1 MIHGLIIQGIAA
13 FFGTAA
19 FALLYGTP
27 GRYYPLCAL
36 NGGVGWVL
44 MLFLQEA
51 LHLGVGTSTMAA
63 AAAVTALARCLAI
76 YQKCPVTV
84 FLISGIIPLVPGA
97 GVYWMAYYLIM
108 GDLNQ
113 AAANGLSATKAAVA
127 IVLGISVIS
136 ELPYLHMK
144 KKPDKNQENT

>member
-1 MIHGLIIQGIAA
+1 M
-13 FFGTAA
+13 
-19 FALLYGTP
+19 
-27 GRYYPLCAL
+27 
-36 NGGVGWVL
+36 
-44 MLFLQEA
+44 
-51 LHLGVGTSTMAA
+51 
-63 AAAVTALARCLAI
+63 
-76 YQKCPVTV
+76 TV